1 MNVAIIDYDAGNV
14 QSLKFALDKLGV
26 DSILTKDRE
35 LISKSDKVIF
45 RGQGAAKNA
54 MNKLHINDL
63 VDLIPKLKQPVL
75 GICLGM
81 QLLFEKTEEGNV
93 NGLGIIKGYV
103 KKFSE
108 KVKVP
113 QMGWNTLENL
123 ESKLF
128 NNINEGEYMYLVH
141 SYYVPIVPETIGVSE
156 YDLKYSIA
164 VKKNNFYGVQFHP
177 EKSSFSGNK
186 LLNNFSSFLS
196 IRSNCSAL
204 LANGDTFIVRITFR
218 CTMQSPTPI
227 TNVRIR

>member
-45 RGQGAAKNA
+45 PGQGAAKNA

-93 NGLGIIKGYV
+93 NGLGIIEGYV

-141 SYYVPIVPETIGVSE
+141 SYYVPIVPETIGISE

-186 LLNNFSSFLS
+186 LLNNFLK
-196 IRSNCSAL
+196 L
-204 LANGDTFIVRITFR
+204 
-218 CTMQSPTPI
+218 
-227 TNVRIR
+227 

>member
-45 RGQGAAKNA
+45 PGQGAAKNA

-141 SYYVPIVPETIGVSE
+141 SYYVPIVPETIGISE
-156 YDLKYSIA
+156 YDLKYSVA

-186 LLNNFSSFLS
+186 LLNNFLK
-196 IRSNCSAL
+196 L
-204 LANGDTFIVRITFR
+204 
-218 CTMQSPTPI
+218 
-227 TNVRIR
+227 

>member
-45 RGQGAAKNA
+45 PGQGAAKNA

-93 NGLGIIKGYV
+93 KGLGIIKG
-103 KKFSE
+103 
-108 KVKVP
+108 
-113 QMGWNTLENL
+113 
-123 ESKLF
+123 
-128 NNINEGEYMYLVH
+128 
-141 SYYVPIVPETIGVSE
+141 
-156 YDLKYSIA
+156 
-164 VKKNNFYGVQFHP
+164 
-177 EKSSFSGNK
+177 
-186 LLNNFSSFLS
+186 LS
-196 IRSNCSAL
+196 LIH
-204 LANGDTFIVRITFR
+204 I
-218 CTMQSPTPI
+218 
-227 TNVRIR
+227 

>member
-26 DSILTKDRE
+26 DSILTNDRE

-45 RGQGAAKNA
+45 PGQGAAKNA

-156 YDLKYSIA
+156 YDLKYSVA

-186 LLNNFSSFLS
+186 LLNNFLK
-196 IRSNCSAL
+196 L
-204 LANGDTFIVRITFR
+204 
-218 CTMQSPTPI
+218 
-227 TNVRIR
+227 

>member
-26 DSILTKDRE
+26 NSILTKDRE

-45 RGQGAAKNA
+45 PGQGAAKNA

-81 QLLFEKTEEGNV
+81 QLLFQKTEEGNV
-93 NGLGIIKGYV
+93 KGLGIIKGYV

-141 SYYVPIVPETIGVSE
+141 SYYVPIVPETIGISE

-186 LLNNFSSFLS
+186 LLNNFLK
-196 IRSNCSAL
+196 L
-204 LANGDTFIVRITFR
+204 
-218 CTMQSPTPI
+218 
-227 TNVRIR
+227 

>member
-45 RGQGAAKNA
+45 PGQGAAKNA

-63 VDLIPKLKQPVL
+63 VDLIPKLKQRVL

-141 SYYVPIVPETIGVSE
+141 SYYVPIVPETIGVSK
-156 YDLKYSIA
+156 YDLKYSVA

-186 LLNNFSSFLS
+186 LLNNFLK
-196 IRSNCSAL
+196 L
-204 LANGDTFIVRITFR
+204 
-218 CTMQSPTPI
+218 
-227 TNVRIR
+227 

>member
-26 DSILTKDRE
+26 NSILTKDVE

-45 RGQGAAKNA
+45 PGQGAAKNA

-93 NGLGIIKGYV
+93 KGLGIIKGYV

-141 SYYVPIVPETIGVSE
+141 SYYVPIVPETIGISE

-186 LLNNFSSFLS
+186 LLNNFLK
-196 IRSNCSAL
+196 L
-204 LANGDTFIVRITFR
+204 
-218 CTMQSPTPI
+218 
-227 TNVRIR
+227 

>member
-26 DSILTKDRE
+26 NSILTKDRE

-45 RGQGAAKNA
+45 PGQGAAKNA

-93 NGLGIIKGYV
+93 KGLGIIKGYV
-103 KKFSE
+103 KKFSG

-141 SYYVPIVPETIGVSE
+141 SYYVPIVPETIGISE

-186 LLNNFSSFLS
+186 LLNNFLK
-196 IRSNCSAL
+196 L
-204 LANGDTFIVRITFR
+204 
-218 CTMQSPTPI
+218 
-227 TNVRIR
+227 

>member
-45 RGQGAAKNA
+45 PGQGAAKNA

-93 NGLGIIKGYV
+93 KGLGIIKGYV

-141 SYYVPIVPETIGVSE
+141 SYYVPVLTDTVATSNYGIN
-156 YDLKYSIA
+156 YSTAI
-164 VKKNNFYGVQFHP
+164 KKNNFTGVQFHP
-177 EKSSFSGNK
+177 EKSGSKGEVVLKNFINNK
-186 LLNNFSSFLS
+186 
-196 IRSNCSAL
+196 
-204 LANGDTFIVRITFR
+204 
-218 CTMQSPTPI
+218 
-227 TNVRIR
+227 

>member
-26 DSILTKDRE
+26 NSILTKDRE

-45 RGQGAAKNA
+45 PGQGAAKNA

-93 NGLGIIKGYV
+93 KGLGIIKGYV

-141 SYYVPIVPETIGVSE
+141 SYYVPIVPETIGISE

-186 LLNNFSSFLS
+186 LLNNFLK
-196 IRSNCSAL
+196 L
-204 LANGDTFIVRITFR
+204 
-218 CTMQSPTPI
+218 
-227 TNVRIR
+227 

>member
-45 RGQGAAKNA
+45 PGQGAAKNA

-63 VDLIPKLKQPVL
+63 VDLIPELKQPVL

-81 QLLFEKTEEGNV
+81 QLLFEKTDEGNV
-93 NGLGIIKGYV
+93 KGLGIIKGYV

-141 SYYVPIVPETIGVSE
+141 SYYVPIVPETIGTSE

-186 LLNNFSSFLS
+186 LLNNFLK
-196 IRSNCSAL
+196 L
-204 LANGDTFIVRITFR
+204 
-218 CTMQSPTPI
+218 
-227 TNVRIR
+227 

>member
-45 RGQGAAKNA
+45 PGQGAAKNA
-54 MNKLHINDL
+54 MNKLHLNDL

-186 LLNNFSSFLS
+186 LLNNFLK
-196 IRSNCSAL
+196 L
-204 LANGDTFIVRITFR
+204 
-218 CTMQSPTPI
+218 
-227 TNVRIR
+227 

>member
-45 RGQGAAKNA
+45 PGQGAAKNA

-81 QLLFEKTEEGNV
+81 QLLFEKTEEGNI

-141 SYYVPIVPETIGVSE
+141 SYYVPIVPETIGISE

-186 LLNNFSSFLS
+186 LLNNFLK
-196 IRSNCSAL
+196 L
-204 LANGDTFIVRITFR
+204 
-218 CTMQSPTPI
+218 
-227 TNVRIR
+227 

>member
-45 RGQGAAKNA
+45 PGQGAAKNA

-93 NGLGIIKGYV
+93 NGLGIIEGYV

-108 KVKVP
+108 KVKAP

-156 YDLKYSIA
+156 YDLKYSVA

-186 LLNNFSSFLS
+186 LLNNFLK
-196 IRSNCSAL
+196 L
-204 LANGDTFIVRITFR
+204 
-218 CTMQSPTPI
+218 
-227 TNVRIR
+227 

>member
-26 DSILTKDRE
+26 NSILTKDRE

-45 RGQGAAKNA
+45 PGQGAAKNA

-141 SYYVPIVPETIGVSE
+141 SYYVPIVPETIGTSE

-186 LLNNFSSFLS
+186 LLNNFLK
-196 IRSNCSAL
+196 L
-204 LANGDTFIVRITFR
+204 
-218 CTMQSPTPI
+218 
-227 TNVRIR
+227 

>member
-26 DSILTKDRE
+26 NSILTKDIE

-45 RGQGAAKNA
+45 PGQGAAKNA

-63 VDLIPKLKQPVL
+63 VDLIPILKQPVL

-141 SYYVPIVPETIGVSE
+141 SYYVPIVPETIGISE

-186 LLNNFSSFLS
+186 LLNNFLK
-196 IRSNCSAL
+196 L
-204 LANGDTFIVRITFR
+204 
-218 CTMQSPTPI
+218 
-227 TNVRIR
+227 

>member
-45 RGQGAAKNA
+45 PGQGAAKNA

-93 NGLGIIKGYV
+93 KGLGIIKGYV

-186 LLNNFSSFLS
+186 LLNNFLK
-196 IRSNCSAL
+196 L
-204 LANGDTFIVRITFR
+204 
-218 CTMQSPTPI
+218 
-227 TNVRIR
+227 

>member
-45 RGQGAAKNA
+45 PGQGAAKNA
-54 MNKLHINDL
+54 MNKLHLNDL

-164 VKKNNFYGVQFHP
+164 VKKNNFYGVQFNP

-186 LLNNFSSFLS
+186 LLNNFLK
-196 IRSNCSAL
+196 L
-204 LANGDTFIVRITFR
+204 
-218 CTMQSPTPI
+218 
-227 TNVRIR
+227 

>member
-45 RGQGAAKNA
+45 PGQGAAKNA

-63 VDLIPKLKQPVL
+63 LDLIPKLKQPVL

-141 SYYVPIVPETIGVSE
+141 SYYVPIVPETIGTSE

-186 LLNNFSSFLS
+186 LLNNFLK
-196 IRSNCSAL
+196 L
-204 LANGDTFIVRITFR
+204 
-218 CTMQSPTPI
+218 
-227 TNVRIR
+227 

>member
-45 RGQGAAKNA
+45 PGQGAAKNA

-141 SYYVPIVPETIGVSE
+141 SYYVPIVPETIGVSK
-156 YDLKYSIA
+156 YDLKYSVA

-186 LLNNFSSFLS
+186 LLNNFLK
-196 IRSNCSAL
+196 L
-204 LANGDTFIVRITFR
+204 
-218 CTMQSPTPI
+218 
-227 TNVRIR
+227 

>member
-1 MNVAIIDYDAGNV
+1 MNVVIIDYDAGNV

-45 RGQGAAKNA
+45 PGQGAAKNA
-54 MNKLHINDL
+54 MNKLHVNDL

-141 SYYVPIVPETIGVSE
+141 SYYVPIVPETIGISE

-186 LLNNFSSFLS
+186 LLNNFLK
-196 IRSNCSAL
+196 L
-204 LANGDTFIVRITFR
+204 
-218 CTMQSPTPI
+218 
-227 TNVRIR
+227 

>member
-45 RGQGAAKNA
+45 PGQGAAKNA

-63 VDLIPKLKQPVL
+63 VDLIPILKQPVL

-141 SYYVPIVPETIGVSE
+141 SYYVPIVPETIGISE

-186 LLNNFSSFLS
+186 LLNNFLK
-196 IRSNCSAL
+196 L
-204 LANGDTFIVRITFR
+204 
-218 CTMQSPTPI
+218 
-227 TNVRIR
+227 

>member
-26 DSILTKDRE
+26 NSILTKDRE

-45 RGQGAAKNA
+45 PGQGAAKNA

-141 SYYVPIVPETIGVSE
+141 SYYVPIVPETIGISE

-186 LLNNFSSFLS
+186 LLNNFLK
-196 IRSNCSAL
+196 L
-204 LANGDTFIVRITFR
+204 
-218 CTMQSPTPI
+218 
-227 TNVRIR
+227 

>member
-45 RGQGAAKNA
+45 PGQGAAKNA

-81 QLLFEKTEEGNV
+81 QLLFEKTEEGKV

-141 SYYVPIVPETIGVSE
+141 SYYVPIVPETIGISE

-186 LLNNFSSFLS
+186 LLNNFLK
-196 IRSNCSAL
+196 L
-204 LANGDTFIVRITFR
+204 
-218 CTMQSPTPI
+218 
-227 TNVRIR
+227 

>member
-26 DSILTKDRE
+26 NSILTKDKE

-45 RGQGAAKNA
+45 PGQGAAKNA

-81 QLLFEKTEEGNV
+81 QLLFEKTDEGNV
-93 NGLGIIKGYV
+93 KGLGIIKGYV

-108 KVKVP
+108 RVKVP

-123 ESKLF
+123 QSKLF

-141 SYYVPIVPETIGVSE
+141 SYYVPIVPETIGTSE

-164 VKKNNFYGVQFHP
+164 IKKNNFYGVQFHP
-177 EKSSFSGNK
+177 EKSSYSGNT
-186 LLNNFSSFLS
+186 LLNNFLK
-196 IRSNCSAL
+196 L
-204 LANGDTFIVRITFR
+204 
-218 CTMQSPTPI
+218 
-227 TNVRIR
+227 

>member
-45 RGQGAAKNA
+45 PGQGAAKNA

-63 VDLIPKLKQPVL
+63 VDLIPNLKQPVL

-81 QLLFEKTEEGNV
+81 QLLFQKTEEGNV
-93 NGLGIIKGYV
+93 KGLGIIKGYV

-141 SYYVPIVPETIGVSE
+141 SYYVPIVPETIGTSE

-186 LLNNFSSFLS
+186 LLNNFLK
-196 IRSNCSAL
+196 L
-204 LANGDTFIVRITFR
+204 
-218 CTMQSPTPI
+218 
-227 TNVRIR
+227 

>member
-14 QSLKFALDKLGV
+14 QSLKFALNKLGV
-26 DSILTKDRE
+26 NSILTKDKE

-45 RGQGAAKNA
+45 PGQGAAKNA

-93 NGLGIIKGYV
+93 KGLGIIKGYV

-141 SYYVPIVPETIGVSE
+141 SYYVPIVPETIGISE

-186 LLNNFSSFLS
+186 LLNNFLK
-196 IRSNCSAL
+196 L
-204 LANGDTFIVRITFR
+204 
-218 CTMQSPTPI
+218 
-227 TNVRIR
+227 

>member
-26 DSILTKDRE
+26 NSILTKDRE

-45 RGQGAAKNA
+45 PGQGAAKNA

-81 QLLFEKTEEGNV
+81 QLLFEKTDEGNV
-93 NGLGIIKGYV
+93 KGLGIIKGNV
-103 KKFSE
+103 KKFSD

-123 ESKLF
+123 QSKLF

-141 SYYVPIVPETIGVSE
+141 SYYVPIVPETIGISE

-186 LLNNFSSFLS
+186 LLNNFLK
-196 IRSNCSAL
+196 L
-204 LANGDTFIVRITFR
+204 
-218 CTMQSPTPI
+218 
-227 TNVRIR
+227 

>member
-45 RGQGAAKNA
+45 PGQGAAKNA

-93 NGLGIIKGYV
+93 KGFGIIKGYV
-103 KKFSE
+103 KKFSQ

-141 SYYVPIVPETIGVSE
+141 SYYVPIVPETIGISE

-186 LLNNFSSFLS
+186 LLNNFLK
-196 IRSNCSAL
+196 L
-204 LANGDTFIVRITFR
+204 
-218 CTMQSPTPI
+218 
-227 TNVRIR
+227 

>member
-45 RGQGAAKNA
+45 PGQGAAKNA

-63 VDLIPKLKQPVL
+63 VDLIPELKQPVL

-81 QLLFEKTEEGNV
+81 QLLFEKTDEGNV
-93 NGLGIIKGYV
+93 KGLGIIKGYV

-141 SYYVPIVPETIGVSE
+141 SYYVPIVPETIGISE

-186 LLNNFSSFLS
+186 LLNNFLK
-196 IRSNCSAL
+196 L
-204 LANGDTFIVRITFR
+204 
-218 CTMQSPTPI
+218 
-227 TNVRIR
+227 